1 MSGWIAV
8 TISDH
13 VAERHQ
19 EKNVR
24 FFLAGAK
31 KFNLLEKKREDAKRL
46 EPYQIS
52 EVKLHVILSKMVV

>member
-1 MSGWIAV
+1 VSGWIAV

-31 KFNLLEKKREDAKRL
+31 KFNLLEKKREDDKRL
-46 EPYQIS
+46 EPYKI
-52 EVKLHVILSKMVV
+52 K